1 MNELIQQI
9 VQRTG
14 IPQDKAQTAIEM
26 VISHLKGRLPAPI
39 ASQLD
44 NYVSG
49 AEGGTKSSVTGVMSG
64 LMGKKDSDA
73 A

>member
-9 VQRTG
+9 TQRTG
-14 IPQDKAQTAIEM
+14 IGEDKARTAVEM
-26 VISHLKGRLPAPI
+26 VINHLKGRLPAPI

-44 NYVSG
+44 NYLSG
-49 AEGGTKSSVTGVMSG
+49 NEGNKSSVTGMMSG
-64 LMGKKDSDA
+64 LMGKKDDA